1 MGKQGIFEYVNIQK
15 QERKKP
21 NGDSY
26 FSYVLVSKNP
36 NEVKAFYPTLKR
48 LGFREIRDKRTGKSI
63 LFKYDREFSDKD
75 WEAIKNFNAELEAN
89 GGQTDDIQVFISELE
104 QLRAEIEAARIPLK
118 TKTELE
124 LKLEDYIE
132 KIANGVEDETADAI
146 LQQFIAFSSKFHDY
160 SAKNIILIY
169 LQKPDATRIAA
180 KSVWNKMGRQVNVNA
195 AITINCV
202 NKYYKLPNGKS
213 IEYKLEDQKKDREYL
228 KKPAH
233 LQSQEMLRQIRMRK
247 NYTLGPFNA
256 CPVFDIS
263 DTHGADV
270 PEEQKWTSTNDNNA
284 DANTLF
290 DIAKKSLESIGIR
303 VTQDPATAGETGW
316 SRNGQINVSQD
327 VTGSNAAATI
337 FKEWASDL
345 LYNTTNVTPETDFG
359 QKAIKYLED
368 KGDLT
373 NAEVKVIKAI
383 QAEAIAA
390 AVCKHY
396 NLPAP
401 SVTSKFKTLTQTS
414 GGMSIK
420 QIINENLSTLT
431 GVGSYIVSQ
440 IEDYNNPNRSR
451 QSNYE

>member
-1 MGKQGIFEYVNIQK
+1 
-15 QERKKP
+15 
-21 NGDSY
+21 
-26 FSYVLVSKNP
+26 
-36 NEVKAFYPTLKR
+36 
-48 LGFREIRDKRTGKSI
+48 
-63 LFKYDREFSDKD
+63 
-75 WEAIKNFNAELEAN
+75 
-89 GGQTDDIQVFISELE
+89 
-104 QLRAEIEAARIPLK
+104 
-118 TKTELE
+118 
-124 LKLEDYIE
+124 
-132 KIANGVEDETADAI
+132 
-146 LQQFIAFSSKFHDY
+146 
-160 SAKNIILIY
+160 
-169 LQKPDATRIAA
+169 
-180 KSVWNKMGRQVNVNA
+180 
-195 AITINCV
+195 
-202 NKYYKLPNGKS
+202 
-213 IEYKLEDQKKDREYL
+213 
-228 KKPAH
+228 
-233 LQSQEMLRQIRMRK
+233 
-247 NYTLGPFNA
+247 
-256 CPVFDIS
+256 
-263 DTHGADV
+263 
-270 PEEQKWTSTNDNNA
+270 
-284 DANTLF
+284 LF